1 MQEASGKMIQYRTQ
15 VIKRIPVNEY
25 FASRNCR
32 CSRLVIDHAYSKMQ
46 CITLR
51 FSVTKR
57 MLACS
62 SRLRSERAGKKGLW
76 SRITNNNYDNYCA
89 RNYGYKVLCKKKIS
103 KKRTT
108 KLVAGA
114 FQSQRFPQTFPRF
127 GNTMSRRLNF
137 ATPFPR

>member
-32 CSRLVIDHAYSKMQ
+32 CSRLVIDHVCLKMK
-46 CITLR
+46 CITLS

-76 SRITNNNYDNYCA
+76 SRTGITSNNYDNYCA
-89 RNYGYKVLCKKKIS
+89 RNYGYIVLFKKKIANNEPPNWWLELS
-103 KKRTT
+103 R
-108 KLVAGA
+108 VNA
-114 FQSQRFPQTFPRF
+114 FHKHFQDSGIPCRVD
-127 GNTMSRRLNF
+127 
-137 ATPFPR
+137 

>member
-32 CSRLVIDHAYSKMQ
+32 CSRLVIDHVCLKMK
-46 CITLR
+46 CITLS

-76 SRITNNNYDNYCA
+76 SRITSNNYDYYCA
-89 RNYGYKVLCKKKIS
+89 RNYCTDRNYIQKKKKIANDEPPNWWLELS
-103 KKRTT
+103 R
-108 KLVAGA
+108 VNA
-114 FQSQRFPQTFPRF
+114 FHKHFQDSGIPCRVD
-127 GNTMSRRLNF
+127 
-137 ATPFPR
+137 